1 MANINQGGISFNNY
15 KTLGIEKEAGPLIL
29 PIQGPDADGGIVNAV
44 DIDWNGAVLPNGNI
58 ENAAVLGR
66 ISEVIR

>member
-1 MANINQGGISFNNY
+1 MLTLNY
-15 KTLGIEKEAGPLIL
+15 CNTRL
-29 PIQGPDADGGIVNAV
+29 DRHDSIVV
-44 DIDWNGAVLPNGNI
+44 PNGNI